1 MSFFLLVI
9 LSAIIIILKC
19 CVAVKHY
26 SFSPSYILIYKQEA
40 KGQKHITNGV
50 PPFGF

>member
-1 MSFFLLVI
+1 MLVI
-9 LSAIIIILKC
+9 LSSIIIILKC
-19 CVAVKHY
+19 CIGIEHY

-40 KGQKHITNGV
+40 KGQKKITEGV